1 VAKRG
6 KLTKKQASKKDWLW
20 RIGNLAS
27 WLCFIHCLATVVLTF
42 VAPSLLKLMPHNFYY
57 ELGAWVFVLIS
68 SLFLLSR
75 VPREKWHMITFIS
88 LALAGTIV
96 LLLDRQIANHNYFAA
111 CFMALAIFQ
120 LYLTLSH
127 HIQEH
132 SGDDECC
139 QHPHHVHHETKKVE
153 KHS

>member
-1 VAKRG
+1 
-6 KLTKKQASKKDWLW
+6 
-20 RIGNLAS
+20 
-27 WLCFIHCLATVVLTF
+27 
-42 VAPSLLKLMPHNFYY
+42 
-57 ELGAWVFVLIS
+57 
-68 SLFLLSR
+68 
-75 VPREKWHMITFIS
+75 MITFVV
-88 LALAGTIV
+88 LALAGTLV

-139 QHPHHVHHETKKVE
+139 QHPHHKHHNKVE
-153 KHS
+153 KRS

>member
-1 VAKRG
+1 
-6 KLTKKQASKKDWLW
+6 
-20 RIGNLAS
+20 
-27 WLCFIHCLATVVLTF
+27 
-42 VAPSLLKLMPHNFYY
+42 MPHNFYY
-57 ELGAWVFVLIS
+57 EMGAWVFVLIS

-75 VPREKWHMITFIS
+75 VPREKWHMITFVV
-88 LALAGTIV
+88 LALAGTLV

-139 QHPHHVHHETKKVE
+139 QHPHHKHHNKVE
-153 KHS
+153 KRS

>member
-1 VAKRG
+1 
-6 KLTKKQASKKDWLW
+6 
-20 RIGNLAS
+20 
-27 WLCFIHCLATVVLTF
+27 
-42 VAPSLLKLMPHNFYY
+42 MPHNIAV
-57 ELGAWVFVLIS
+57 ELGAWIFVLIS

-75 VPREKWHMITFIS
+75 VPREKWHMIVFVT
-88 LALAGTIV
+88 LAFTGSIV
-96 LLLDRQIANHNYFAA
+96 LLLDKQIGNHNYFAA

-127 HIQEH
+127 HIMEH

-139 QHPHHVHHETKKVE
+139 QHPHHDHNPHSHPE